1 MWGNAAITEAPLAP
15 ARSVQKPAIKEVLD
29 LDTGEFIRSAEFI
42 GSFLYQSLV
51 QERGIILGRMVRDE
65 PKFVCADCMVPVYL
79 VSRPEEHIFYFR
91 HRHEDGSCP
100 ARTRSPLSEEEIRAR
115 KYHGL
120 RESEPHKLLKA
131 MLLRCLDA
139 DPSFSEIATEQ
150 HWKSSTREKA
160 YRRPDVQAEDKSGK
174 IAFEVQLSTTFL
186 RVVVGRRDFYRE
198 EGALLVWLFR
208 GFDPS
213 YRLMTTDDLLFPNNS
228 NLFVID
234 EETVRLSLER
244 EKLHFR
250 CHFRRPIRSGD
261 EVTDRFESEIVA
273 FGDLT
278 QDREGQ
284 RAFYFD
290 YDRAEAEIRAE
301 IAADRAE
308 AAAAAE
314 ARRLAET
321 ALLEAEAARRRE
333 EIDVSDRKDF
343 FEFWLDHGGTFR
355 HTAQS
360 RGAWLGLRGR
370 FAWRGIPLPE
380 YPDSS
385 AEVRAMVSALYSA
398 REGKPVGWNYDKL
411 VQVAHLLAQSHPRL
425 ILAFGY
431 ALEIH
436 QRMPQIEKEDV
447 SGKWRSRKWDIG
459 ARLKIHDEPLLPDPE
474 LFPLMRFLFPD
485 VAERVEAYLTR
496 AWRSDGMR

>member
-1 MWGNAAITEAPLAP
+1 M
-15 ARSVQKPAIKEVLD
+15 LD
-29 LDTGEFIRSAEFI
+29 LDTGEFMESRGFI
-42 GSFLYQSLV
+42 TSFLYQELV
-51 QERGIILGRMVRDE
+51 KERGIILGRMHRDE
-65 PKFVCADCMVPVYL
+65 PRFVCADCMVPVYL
-79 VSRPEEHIFYFR
+79 VSRPEEHIFFFR

-120 RESEPHKLLKA
+120 RESEPHKQLKA

-139 DPSFSEIATEQ
+139 DPSFSDIATEQ

-160 YRRPDVQAEDKSGK
+160 YRRPDVQAEDSSGK

-198 EGALLVWLFR
+198 ESALLIWLFR

-234 EETVRLSLER
+234 DETVRISLER
-244 EKLHFR
+244 EQLHFR
-250 CHFRRPIRSGD
+250 CHFRRPIRSGY

-273 FGDLT
+273 FSTLT
-278 QDREGQ
+278 QDRDGQ

-290 YDRAEAEIRAE
+290 YDGAEAEIRVA

-308 AAAAAE
+308 AEAAAE
-314 ARRLAET
+314 EQRLAEI
-321 ALLEAEAARRRE
+321 ARLEAEAARRRGE
-333 EIDVSDRKDF
+333 LDANDRKDF
-343 FEFWLDHGGTFR
+343 FEFWLEYGGTFR
-355 HTAQS
+355 HTSES

-370 FAWRGIPLPE
+370 FAWRAIPLPE
-380 YPDSS
+380 YPDTS

-436 QRMPQIEKEDV
+436 QRMPQIEREDV
-447 SGKWRSRKWDIG
+447 SGKWLNRKWDIG
-459 ARLKIHDEPLLPDPE
+459 ARLKIRDEALLPDPE
-474 LFPLMRFLFPD
+474 LFPLMRFLFPE
-485 VAERVEAYLTR
+485 VAERVEGYFER
-496 AWRSDGMR
+496 ATRSDGSS